1 MESNRLY
8 LYYAPSQEEELA
20 LLRKEICGRKLRI
33 SFDET
38 TIRSVVLCV
47 IVAFVD
53 GNGKMQQRVF
63 KVGLYKE
70 SPDEKLTNQ
79 MNDHIIHAI
88 ETTLNVPRDL
98 IKVFTRDGV
107 ALNDFCMK
115 NLIGGEV
122 QNPNDR
128 DHVIQI
134 KGLYEKTFNI
144 MHVAYT
150 R

>member
-1 MESNRLY
+1 MS
-8 LYYAPSQEEELA
+8 
-20 LLRKEICGRKLRI
+20 
-33 SFDET
+33 
-38 TIRSVVLCV
+38 
-47 IVAFVD
+47 
-53 GNGKMQQRVF
+53 
-63 KVGLYKE
+63 
-70 SPDEKLTNQ
+70 
-79 MNDHIIHAI
+79 DHIIHAI

-107 ALNDFCMK
+107 ALNDLCMK
-115 NLIGGEV
+115 KLIGGEV

>member
-20 LLRKEICGRKLRI
+20 LLRTEICGRKLRI

-70 SPDEKLTNQ
+70 SPEEKLTNQ
-79 MNDHIIHAI
+79 MSDHIIHAI

-98 IKVFTRDGV
+98 IG
-107 ALNDFCMK
+107 
-115 NLIGGEV
+115 
-122 QNPNDR
+122 
-128 DHVIQI
+128 
-134 KGLYEKTFNI
+134 
-144 MHVAYT
+144 
-150 R
+150 